1 MCKNLKSFFHEEIIK
16 VNVKELK
23 KAAGNSDGLLIGNNY
38 AKLSRYGKNLHSAR
52 LIVEPWSVFLT
63 SILRYMP
70 FMLST

>member
-23 KAAGNSDGLLIGNNY
+23 KKAAGNSDGLLISNNY

-52 LIVEPWSVFLT
+52 LIVEP
-63 SILRYMP
+63 
-70 FMLST
+70 

>member
-1 MCKNLKSFFHEEIIK
+1 MCKNLKSFFHEEIFN

-23 KAAGNSDGLLIGNNY
+23 KAAGNSDGFFSNNY
-38 AKLSRYGKNLHSAR
+38 AKLSRCGKNLHSAR